1 MQIST
6 NLIRA
11 INDVWCQISGDAY
24 DICDGDNQIALELV
38 LDASRLTSSGYPA
51 EGAEASALI
60 KQHGY
65 SKVLESLDKRIGL
78 L

>member
-38 LDASRLTSSGYPA
+38 LDASRLTSNGYPA
-51 EGAEASALI
+51 EDAESSALI
-60 KQHGY
+60 MKHGY
-65 SKVLESLDKRIGL
+65 SNVLAELDKRIGL